1 MENILMTIAQQFSK
15 KPNIVAFGSQNGGAG
30 KTTTSFNFAV
40 MQSLRGRKSVVI
52 DLDKQHSVAELVD
65 ARDKERAAEIAELEE
80 KIDATLNKGLVKK
93 YENRIQAI
101 LDMPQIEVKSFEL
114 DEDIPMFLR
123 GFQHYDDVIIDLPN
137 GELDNGYARIAR
149 LADVFVFMF
158 KDSRI
163 NYNTKHHCQ
172 ALIQGLQKVAARDG
186 FTLDTVFKTHVLINK
201 MPSQKAID
209 NKRAEIMGKLGAEY
223 LEFAPLL
230 KEQVSERQP
239 VRNASDRGLSVCE
252 LDNQFSRV
260 ATNEFFNLL
269 QEIEALAE
277 AKKSQTISQ

>member
-1 MENILMTIAQQFSK
+1 MTIAQQFSK

-40 MQSLRGRKSVVI
+40 MQTLRGRKCIVI

-65 ARDKERAAEIAELEE
+65 TRDKERAAEIAELEA
-80 KIDATLNKGLVKK
+80 KIDATQNRALIKK
-93 YENRIQAI
+93 YEIRIQRI
-101 LDMPQIEVKSFEL
+101 LDMPKIEVKSFEL

-123 GFQHYDDVIIDLPN
+123 GFQHYDDIIIDLPN

-172 ALIQGLQKVAARDG
+172 ALIQSLQKVAKRDG
-186 FTLDTVFKTHVLINK
+186 FILDTIFKTHVLINK
-201 MPSQKAID
+201 MPSLKAVK
-209 NKRAEIMGKLGAEY
+209 NKRNEISKSLGAEY

-230 KEQVSERQP
+230 NEQVSERQP
-239 VRNASDRGLSVCE
+239 VRNASDKGLSVCE
-252 LDNQFSRV
+252 LDNQFSRL
-260 ATNEFFNLL
+260 ATNEFFALL
-269 QEIEALAE
+269 QEIEAIAE
-277 AKKSQTISQ
+277 NKKTQTISQ